1 MTLPVEMK
9 YDLTLAEQAYS
20 LAERWDASRDKP
32 IDSLDFKS
40 TDLDNFDSNQK
51 GQSQPPHALP

>member
-51 GQSQPPHALP
+51 GQLTILR

>member
-9 YDLTLAEQAYS
+9 YDLTLAELAYS

-32 IDSLDFKS
+32 VDSLDFKS

-51 GQSQPPHALP
+51 GQLTILR